1 MRVPHRTFAACARW
15 RRHGTWPNKLRTVEK
30 GNKRKIVAYTV
41 KYHHEKIYW
50 TMWSKL
56 CENRM
61 WNTDYDVIMM
71 STAVTT
77 APNRMFRNGSIC
89 AMKSVPGRTTQN
101 NGLSYLYRKG
111 DVIMK
116 TVSFRSNST
125 VKDHET
131 PECWVCAM
139 KAVPGSKRFHYR
151 WRRYQNLIQTQT
163 CHSVCKSASAT
174 AEVPPEPATP
184 AQARHRSQPSAIRA
198 TPATQSGSRC
208 HQVPRRPRERWMSP
222 STTPA
227 TWNEG
232 GCLKVPRLPRQQ
244 PRRQNRPLRP
254 KRATGASP
262 MPYVPRLP
270 RKVKI
275 RVAKCHACHAK
286 WRSMSRSATPA
297 TQSCVCEGKLC
308 VDKLCEDKVCVSK
321 VCVSKLCDDKMCD
334 DKMCEDK
341 LCVSKWCGDKLCVS
355 KLCVNKLCEDK
366 LCEDKLVS
374 ASCVS
379 ASCVMT
385 RCVRTSC
392 VWASCVR
399 TSWWGQGVCEQVVCE
414 QTVLRQ
420 VVWGQVGECKL
431 CECKLC
437 DDKMCDDK
445 MCEDKLCVSK
455 LCEDKL
461 VRTRCVWASWWG
473 QGVCEQVVCEQTGG
487 RRREEQVVWGQVG
500 EDKVCVSKLVRTGCV
515 WASCVWTNWREA
527 AGGGGGGR
535 RRRDTEPKTR
545 TPHKDAGNYSEGKQ
559 HLIYLS
565 VAQNRGRT
573 RGWLAGGEL
582 WILGWHYPERSL
594 AVLAVLLYILHFG
607 SSLNGKSTQS
617 Q

>member
-151 WRRYQNLIQTQT
+151 WRRYQNLIQTQNMSQCVQKCKCHSRGTSRTGDSGPSAPPEPAQCHT
-163 CHSVCKSASAT
+163 CHACHTKWQSMSPSAT
-174 AEVPPEPATP
+174 AATWKVDVTKYHACHVKRRWMSQSATLATPTAAAPEPATP
-184 AQARHRSQPSAIRA
+184 AQARHRSQPNAIRA
-198 TPATQSGSRC
+198 TLATQSEDTCR
-208 HQVPRRPRERWMSP
+208 Q
-222 STTPA
+222 
-227 TWNEG
+227 
-232 GCLKVPRLPRQQ
+232 VPRLPRTSEG
-244 PRRQNRPLRP
+244 PCHE
-254 KRATGASP
+254 
-262 MPYVPRLP
+262 VPRLP
-270 RKVKI
+270 HKVVSV
-275 RVAKCHACHAK
+275 RASCVWTSCVRTRCVWAKCVWA
-286 WRSMSRSATPA
+286 
-297 TQSCVCEGKLC
+297 SCVMTRC
-308 VDKLCEDKVCVSK
+308 VMTRCVR
-321 VCVSKLCDDKMCD
+321 
-334 DKMCEDK
+334 DK

-573 RGWLAGGEL
+573 RGWLTGGEL

-594 AVLAVLLYILHFG
+594 AVLAVLLYHLAFW
-607 SSLNGKSTQS
+607 
-617 Q
+617 